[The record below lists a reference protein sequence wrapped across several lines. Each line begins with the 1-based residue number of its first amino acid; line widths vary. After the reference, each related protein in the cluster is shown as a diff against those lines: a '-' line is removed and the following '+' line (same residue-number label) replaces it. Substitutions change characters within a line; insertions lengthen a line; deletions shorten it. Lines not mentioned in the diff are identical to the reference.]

1 MGLYNRDYMRM
12 NERGRGFPGRLSML
26 GWLMLACVAVFI
38 YQMMI
43 GEGALEQIKT
53 PGAVTLDQ
61 LLRGQVWR
69 LLTYP
74 FVHGHALHLIINML
88 WLWLIGRFVAE
99 DLGSRHLLGLFF
111 SGAILGALVDL
122 PVYPENP
129 LVGAS
134 AGVWALM
141 VAMTLRF
148 PEMPVGFPFL
158 PGVTLRLKNLT
169 LGLLIFEV
177 ISATAQFFTRHHT
190 NAFRLDQEHVASL
203 AHLGGALGGWIYT
216 KVLTGG
222 FAAMV
227 RQSEERE
234 RWWREERA
242 RRREPTRVVA
252 GRRTTPSEVRE
263 TPPVDFIE
271 EMVDPI
277 LEKLHAHGR
286 DSLSAEEKRIL
297 DEAARRLNRSGR
309 H

>member
-1 MGLYNRDYMRM
+1 MPARI
-12 NERGRGFPGRLSML
+12 SVL
-26 GWLMLACVAVFI
+26 GWLILTCVGVFV
-38 YQMMI
+38 YQLMI
-43 GEGALEQIKT
+43 GDGAFEGIKT
-53 PGAVTLDQ
+53 PGAVTWHQ
-61 LLRGQVWR
+61 LMHGEVWR

-74 FVHGHALHLIINML
+74 FVHGHAVHLIINML
-88 WLWLIGRFVAE
+88 WLWMIGRFVAE

-111 SGAILGALVDL
+111 CGAILGALVDL
-122 PVYPENP
+122 PVYPDNP

-177 ISATAQFFTRHHT
+177 ISAVAQFFTRDQSH
-190 NAFRLDQEHVASL
+190 AWRLKHDDVASL
-203 AHLGGALGGWIYT
+203 AHLGGALAGWIYAR
-216 KVLTGG
+216 VLTGG

-252 GRRTTPSEVRE
+252 GRRTTLPEARE
-263 TPPVDFIE
+263 APPVDFIE

-286 DSLSAEEKRIL
+286 ESLSADEKRIL

-309 H
+309 R